1 MPARVQLSV
10 QWCCMPSFEDSG
22 EVRSRTSFLPSSAC
36 LCHTASFDTMTLQ
49 GRIKVPSCKEMAAD
63 VAKCT
68 SWRRSFMPATPS
80 LAGKLVYLCQGYHDE
95 LVTDMGESK
104 WRKVSLC

>member
-1 MPARVQLSV
+1 
-10 QWCCMPSFEDSG
+10 
-22 EVRSRTSFLPSSAC
+22 
-36 LCHTASFDTMTLQ
+36 MTLQ